1 MHRGRRR
8 LLSLWILAALVT
20 AGCSLVV
27 DFDRSRLVDAGAD
40 AGEGGAG
47 GELVADSIDA
57 DADAN

>member
-8 LLSLWILAALVT
+8 LLSLWILAALVM

-27 DFDRSRLVDAGAD
+27 DFDRSLLVDAGAD

-47 GELVADSIDA
+47 GELAADSVA
-57 DADAN
+57 ADAN